1 MGRDQPTLSIE
12 TLSKKNQETSKK
24 KSRKMKSTFTIFIAV
39 LAIVSVSSKVLLPGD
54 FSAKNDV
61 LVVNGDVSTD
71 APTDAPPT
79 NTPTNAPTTDAPTD
93 TPTNTPTDTPTTD
106 VTTDAPPTE
115 APTMAPTTT
124 GAASIS
130 VTTFLVLLSAISM
143 KL

>member
-12 TLSKKNQETSKK
+12 TLSKNYLEKSRK
-24 KSRKMKSTFTIFIAV
+24 KSRKMKSAFTILIAV

-54 FSAKNDV
+54 FLAKNDD
-61 LVVNGDVSTD
+61 GPITD

-79 NTPTNAPTTDAPTD
+79 DTPTDAPTD
-93 TPTNTPTDTPTTD
+93 TPPTNTPTDEPPTNTP
-106 VTTDAPPTE
+106 TDAPPTDT
-115 APTMAPTTT
+115 PTMPPTTT

>member
-12 TLSKKNQETSKK
+12 TLSKNYLEKSRK
-24 KSRKMKSTFTIFIAV
+24 KSRKMKSAFTILIAV

-54 FSAKNDV
+54 FLAKNDD
-61 LVVNGDVSTD
+61 GPITD

-79 NTPTNAPTTDAPTD
+79 DTPTDAPPTD
-93 TPTNTPTDTPTTD
+93 TPPTNTPTDGPPTDTPTM
-106 VTTDAPPTE
+106 P
-115 APTMAPTTT
+115 PTTT

>member
-12 TLSKKNQETSKK
+12 TLSKNYLEKSRK
-24 KSRKMKSTFTIFIAV
+24 KSRKMKSAFTILIAV

-54 FSAKNDV
+54 FLAKNDD
-61 LVVNGDVSTD
+61 GPITD
-71 APTDAPPT
+71 AITDAPPTNTPTDAPPT
-79 NTPTNAPTTDAPTD
+79 NTPTDEP
-93 TPTNTPTDTPTTD
+93 PTNTPTMPPTTDTPTM
-106 VTTDAPPTE
+106 P
-115 APTMAPTTT
+115 PTTT

>member
-12 TLSKKNQETSKK
+12 TLSKNYLEKSRK
-24 KSRKMKSTFTIFIAV
+24 KSRKMKSTFTILIAI

-54 FSAKNDV
+54 FSVKKEQSP
-61 LVVNGDVSTD
+61 VVFEETTVNPDPDTTTVEPDPEDTTTVNPD
-71 APTDAPPT
+71 PEDTTT
-79 NTPTNAPTTDAPTD
+79 NEEPDTT
-93 TPTNTPTDTPTTD
+93 TTVQPD
-106 VTTDAPPTE
+106 I
-115 APTMAPTTT
+115 TT

>member
-12 TLSKKNQETSKK
+12 TLSKNYLEKSRK
-24 KSRKMKSTFTIFIAV
+24 KSRKMKSAFTILIAV

-54 FSAKNDV
+54 FLAKNDD
-61 LVVNGDVSTD
+61 GPITDAPTDAPPTDTPTD

-79 NTPTNAPTTDAPTD
+79 NTPTDEP
-93 TPTNTPTDTPTTD
+93 PTNTPTD
-106 VTTDAPPTE
+106 APPTNT
-115 APTMAPTTT
+115 PTMPPTTT

>member
-12 TLSKKNQETSKK
+12 TLSKNYLEKSRK
-24 KSRKMKSTFTIFIAV
+24 KSRKMKSAFTILIAV

-54 FSAKNDV
+54 FLAKNDD
-61 LVVNGDVSTD
+61 GPITD

-79 NTPTNAPTTDAPTD
+79 DTPTDAPPTD
-93 TPTNTPTDTPTTD
+93 TPTMP
-106 VTTDAPPTE
+106 
-115 APTMAPTTT
+115 PTTT